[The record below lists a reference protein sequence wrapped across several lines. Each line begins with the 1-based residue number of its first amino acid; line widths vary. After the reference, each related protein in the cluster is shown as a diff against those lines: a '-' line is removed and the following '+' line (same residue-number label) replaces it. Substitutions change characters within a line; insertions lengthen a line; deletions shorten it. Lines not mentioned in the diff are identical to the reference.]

1 MKILLRHRRQTQ
13 GSALMISVV
22 ITGII
27 GASVVGYLE
36 LVGHQQKML
45 TRAQYW
51 NFALPAAEAGIEDAL
66 THLHYYAHGSNVVGN
81 GWEATDAS
89 GLYGKSNSLGTSRY
103 SVTLKAIGNA
113 KPVRIVSEGFT
124 KLPPNNVEIKRTIEV
139 LASRFSLFPK
149 GMVAKGQI
157 DMSGNDVTSDSFDS
171 EDPFYSTGGR
181 YDVNKAKDNGDVA
194 TNSGLVNSL
203 NVGNA
208 DIYGHV
214 ATGPGGS
221 VAVGPNGAV
230 GNFDWHKFHNGIQPG
245 WCTDDMNVSFPDID
259 PPYTSGPAPTSAEIS
274 GIDYEYVL
282 GKNSYYMNQF
292 SLGAKELMLVTNN
305 AVLFVNGSFSMSG
318 QSQII
323 IATNASLKLY
333 VNGPADVGGNGIVNQ
348 NAYATNFFFFGCT
361 NNTSLKLSGN
371 AEFTGVIYAPQAE
384 FTLGGGGNDTYD
396 FVGASVSKTV
406 KMNGHYKFHYDEAL
420 GRYGATSEYLI
431 TSWREL

>member
-89 GLYGKSNSLGTSRY
+89 GLYGKTNSLGTSRY
-103 SVTLKAIGNA
+103 SVTLSASGNMR
-113 KPVRIVSEGFT
+113 PVTIISEGFT

-139 LASRFSLFPK
+139 LANRFSLFPK

-157 DMSGNDVTSDSFDS
+157 DMSGNDVTTDSFDS
-171 EDPFYSTGGR
+171 EDPYYSTHGK
-181 YDVNKAKDNGDVA
+181 YDEKKRKDNGDVA
-194 TNSGLVNSL
+194 TNSGLVNSV

-230 GNFDWHKFHNGIQPG
+230 GNFDWHKFHSGIQPG
-245 WCTDDMNVSFPDID
+245 WVSDDMNVSFPDID
-259 PPYTSGPAPTSAEIS
+259 PPYSSGTTPV
-274 GIDYEYVL
+274 GKKIDDVNYEYVL
-282 GKNSYYMNQF
+282 GRDNYYLTEF
-292 SLGAKELMLVTNN
+292 SLSGKKQVLVTNN

-333 VNGPADVGGNGIVNQ
+333 VNGPADVSGNGILNQ

-371 AEFTGVIYAPQAE
+371 AEFTGAIYAPQAD
-384 FTLGGGGNDTYD
+384 FTLGGGGNNDYD

-406 KMNGHYKFHYDEAL
+406 KMNGHFKFHYDEAL

>member
-1 MKILLRHRRQTQ
+1 MKLLIHQRRQTE
-13 GSALMISVV
+13 GSALMISIV

-27 GASVVGYLE
+27 GVSLVGYLD

-66 THLHYYAHGSNVVGN
+66 THLHYYARGSNVVGN
-81 GWEATDAS
+81 GWEAKSDS
-89 GLYGKSNSLGTSRY
+89 GTYGKSNALTGSRY
-103 SVTLKAIGNA
+103 SVTLTASGNMR
-113 KPVRIVSEGFT
+113 PVRIVSEGFIR
-124 KLPPNNVEIKRTIEV
+124 LPPANNEIKRTIEV

-157 DMSGNDVTSDSFDS
+157 DMSGNNVRTDSFDS
-171 EDPFYSTGGR
+171 ENPFYSTGGQ
-181 YDVNKAKDNGDVA
+181 YDVNKAKDSGDVA
-194 TNSGLVNSL
+194 TNSGLINSV

-230 GNFDWHKFHNGIQPG
+230 GNFEWHRFHDGIQPG
-245 WCTDDMNVSFPDID
+245 WATDDMNVSFPDID
-259 PPYTSGPAPTSAEIS
+259 PPYSSGTAPS
-274 GIDYEYVL
+274 GDRIDGVNYAYVL
-282 GKNSYYMNQF
+282 GRDNYYLN
-292 SLGAKELMLVTNN
+292 ELSIAGQQVILVTNN
-305 AVLFVNGSFSMSG
+305 AVLFVNGTLSMEG
-318 QSQII
+318 QSQIV
-323 IATNASLKLY
+323 IAPNASLKLY
-333 VNGPADVGGNGIVNQ
+333 VNGPADIGGNGILNQ
-348 NAYATNFFFFGCT
+348 NSYATNFFYYGCT

-371 AEFTGVIYAPQAE
+371 AEFTGVIYAPQAD
-384 FTLGGGGNDTYD
+384 FDLGGGGNNSYD

-406 KMNGHYKFHYDEAL
+406 KMNGHYNFHYDEAL